1 MELLIRKAQAKDIP
15 VMLEIQKKAF
25 LVQARMYD
33 AYDIPPMIET
43 EDDVDLCSD
52 KLKVLV
58 AELEGELTGSIRI
71 AFGDN
76 DAEIKRLSV
85 ADGLQN
91 RGIGRRLMT
100 EAEKHCAGLERI
112 WLFTGGQ
119 SKKNISL
126 YAKLGYAPYKEEPF
140 KDQFTLIYM
149 EKIL

>member
-1 MELLIRKAQAKDIP
+1 MELVIRKVLAKDIP

-33 AYDIPPMIET
+33 AYNIPPMIET
-43 EDDVDLCSD
+43 EDDIDLYSD
-52 KLKVLV
+52 KLKILV
-58 AELEGELTGSIRI
+58 AESEGKLIGSVRI

-91 RGIGRRLMT
+91 KGIGRKLLN

-126 YAKLGYAPYKEEPF
+126 YTKMGYAPYKEEPF

-149 EKIL
+149 EKLL